1 MAVISDSTLPRRTL
15 LLAGAIIAF
24 SGIVAYINSLGAPFI
39 FDDLDAIVANPSIH
53 SLSASLTPLADTS
66 VSGRPVLNFSLALNY
81 LLGHTNPSGYRAL
94 NIVIHI
100 FAGLVL
106 FGIMRRTLKRPVLR
120 NLYGND
126 SAALA
131 LALALMWVIHPLQ
144 TESITYV
151 IQRAESL
158 MGLFYLLTLYCF
170 IRGIEHQELTQTKE
184 STRWYILSIIACYL
198 GMGTKEVM
206 VTAPFIVLCYDRTF
220 ASGNFKDAFSKRLK
234 WYLGLFLSWIIL
246 GLLIA
251 STGGNRGGS
260 IGFGIGVS
268 WWQYALTQFKAI
280 TTYISLSLW
289 PHPLVFARGAF
300 WITNALEIIPHAV
313 IVLGLFAGTLIAFRK
328 NTPLGF
334 LGIWFFAILS
344 PTSSIIPGTTQM
356 IVEHR
361 MYLPL
366 VAILTIVLLGLYSLA
381 SKKTTAVFIV
391 LCLPLGYLTNIRNT
405 VYLSSETLW
414 KDTVAHEPNNAFAQ
428 LNYGVELMNKNKFD
442 EAKKHIELSLQ
453 LNPASVEALTNLG
466 NIAVKTGHPDE
477 ASEYFN
483 KALALP
489 QSSSQTEID
498 VANSLLET
506 GQYEMALTHYE
517 KAIRLKPQSP
527 EAECNLGIALSRLGR
542 VNEAL
547 PHFNR
552 SIENS
557 YDFAPAHF
565 NRANA
570 LRRLGQ
576 INEAITEY
584 KNTLRLNPNFADA
597 ALNLGNLF
605 LQTNNLNEAIGYFK
619 DVLRLNPNYAEAHN
633 SLGLALARANALS
646 EAILEFKEALKLK
659 PNYPAARAN
668 LEHAENIINSTH
680 N

>member
-1 MAVISDSTLPRRTL
+1 MAVISDSSLPRRTL

-39 FDDLDAIVANPSIH
+39 FDDLDAIVANPTIH
-53 SLSASLTPLADTS
+53 SLGASFLPTQDTS
-66 VSGRPVLNFSLALNY
+66 VSGRPILNFSLALNY
-81 LLGHTNPSGYRAL
+81 ALGHNNPSGYRAVNVL
-94 NIVIHI
+94 IHI
-100 FAGLVL
+100 LAGLVL
-106 FGIMRRTLKRPVLR
+106 FGIIRRTLKRPLLR
-120 NLYGND
+120 TLYGND

-131 LALALMWVIHPLQ
+131 LALSLMWVLHPLQ

-170 IRGIEHQELTQTKE
+170 IRGIEHQELTQKKE
-184 STRWYILSIIACYL
+184 SSIWYTLSLIACYL
-198 GMGTKEVM
+198 GVGTKEVM

-220 ASGNFKDAFSKRLK
+220 ASGSFKNSFIARSR
-234 WYLGLFLSWIIL
+234 WYLGLFLSWIVL

-289 PHPLVFARGAF
+289 PHPLIFARGAF
-300 WITNALEIIPHAV
+300 WITNTLEIIPHAV
-313 IVLGLFAGTLIAFRK
+313 IVLGLFISTLIAFKK
-328 NTPLGF
+328 NSPLGF

-366 VAILTIVLLGLYSLA
+366 IAILTLALLGLYTLV

-391 LCLPLGYLTNIRNT
+391 LCLPLGYLTSLRNN
-405 VYLSSETLW
+405 VYLSSATLW
-414 KDTVAHEPNNAFAQ
+414 QDTISHEPNNAFAQ
-428 LNYGVELMNKNKFD
+428 LNYGVELINQNKFE
-442 EAKKHIELSLQ
+442 EAKKHIELSLK
-453 LNPASVEALTNLG
+453 LEPNSVEALTNLG
-466 NIAVKTGHPDE
+466 NIAIKTGNPE
-477 ASEYFN
+477 QAASYFN
-483 KALALP
+483 QALTLP
-489 QSSSQTEID
+489 QASSQTEID

-506 GQYEMALTHYE
+506 GQYDIALTHYE
-517 KAIRLKPQSP
+517 KAISLKPQSP

-547 PHFNR
+547 PHFEK
-552 SIENS
+552 SIKNNP
-557 YDFAPAHF
+557 DFPPAHF

-570 LRRLGQ
+570 YRRLGKFD
-576 INEAITEY
+576 EAITEY
-584 KNTLRLNPNFADA
+584 KITLQLNPNYADA

-605 LQTNNLNEAIGYFK
+605 LQAGNLNEAIGHFK
-619 DVLRLNPNYAEAHN
+619 QVLRINPNYAEAHN
-633 SLGLALARANALS
+633 SLGLAFARANALTD
-646 EAILEFKEALKLK
+646 AVTEFKEALRLK
-659 PNYPAARAN
+659 PNYPAAASN
-668 LEHAENIINSTH
+668 LAHAENILNSTH